1 MSGWV
6 HSAECAVR
14 FFEKE
19 RDIRVS
25 RCQPKE
31 KESRTATNHT
41 IGGAIFIPT
50 GKCFLQSRERGKA
63 VLQSDK
69 IYLLAVTSGN
79 PVVNLMKRGFHLLW
93 FPVFLL
99 AFSLYYNASAA
110 PSPAPP
116 NNKIVIG
123 FVGGFVRHD
132 ASAHREVQ
140 LASTLRHDYP
150 GVHVEIFANHSE
162 HQAHD
167 RILQLLDSDRN
178 GKLSSGEKNNA
189 QIVLYGHSWGA
200 SEAVSTARTLQ
211 KDGIP
216 VLLTV
221 QVDSVRKF
229 GEDDR
234 WIPANVVA
242 AVNFFQLDGILHGE
256 SRIEAADPGH
266 TKILGNFQSDYK
278 TNSINL
284 NGYPW
289 YARVFMK
296 PHIEIESDPGVWN
309 QVESLIRARLD

>member
-1 MSGWV
+1 
-6 HSAECAVR
+6 
-14 FFEKE
+14 
-19 RDIRVS
+19 
-25 RCQPKE
+25 
-31 KESRTATNHT
+31 
-41 IGGAIFIPT
+41 
-50 GKCFLQSRERGKA
+50 
-63 VLQSDK
+63 
-69 IYLLAVTSGN
+69 
-79 PVVNLMKRGFHLLW
+79 MKRIFHLLCL
-93 FPVFLL
+93 PAFLL
-99 AFSLYYNASAA
+99 ALSFFGSTRSDASAA
-110 PSPAPP
+110 PATP

-140 LASTLRHDYP
+140 LASTLGRDYP

-178 GKLSSGEKNNA
+178 GKLSPAEIGNA
-189 QIVLYGHSWGA
+189 RVVLYGHSWGA
-200 SEAVSTARTLQ
+200 SETVSTARALQ

-242 AVNFFQLDGILHGE
+242 AANFFQLDGILHGE
-256 SRIEAADPGH
+256 SRIEATDPH
-266 TKILGNFQSDYK
+266 RTKILGNFQSDYK

-284 NGYPW
+284 DGYPW
-289 YARVFMK
+289 YARLFMK